1 MISKRHPF
9 HAAAALLIGL
19 AALVSCAGDPGADT
33 PEEGSAGTASGRRT
47 YPSHTVDITV
57 GGSASDGSTR
67 SMVSID
73 DDAVEKA
80 AVFVFDRA
88 TGYILLGDGG
98 KPYAT
103 ERDSGSFSWA
113 LPYDPSGPLETNIY
127 TICNYGDTGL
137 PVTDP
142 NLKEEDLRKL
152 TYSIRTIDEL
162 KSMPMAG
169 VSAESLTAQTK
180 GVTLA
185 VDKLYASFHVNFDL
199 SDVRAAGYEID
210 ALYLTTHSVNTTVHW
225 FRPEGGDRATS
236 TTNLDRANS
245 VELRLMED
253 GASAYVYVLENMQG
267 TITGASSWRDV
278 QRDLGPKVADCTY
291 IDLGVKVRRGDR
303 SWQNC
308 YFNIYLT
315 DGDIG
320 AGSSFDIPR
329 NVTKTIRIRIPAN
342 GISVNDPD
350 GLVPD
355 YPTFLWTTGS
365 LDLEPGGS
373 ARAEFVSHN
382 IPLADMAITAGDP
395 RLSVSDVRLEGNG
408 RGSCLVTA
416 SGQAGESFGS
426 YVLGGDP
433 DAKTRDDLPVT
444 VTKAGPVVTYGYD
457 YVLSPASASIKVGGR
472 VDYSITLHK
481 STYTDGALTGTEDI
495 PLAASEF
502 TWASD
507 KASVVTVSDGVAR
520 GLKAGTATVTATR
533 RGDESVRLTASVT
546 VSDDITYKDRYEI
559 SPTTSSVKVGGTQ
572 AYTVRGYRDTYTNGE
587 RTGTETISVS
597 ASDFSWSSDKTG
609 VATVSGGTAKGVAAG
624 SATITA
630 ALKSDTSVRLQ
641 AKLTVDAPS
650 VTHEYSYTITPE
662 SSTIKVGGTQSYTV
676 KCTDVTYTDGV
687 KTNTETYTVTSGI
700 SWKSSAT
707 SVATVSGGTATG
719 KGSGT
724 ATITATVDGKSVTST
739 LRVEDV
745 VEHKYSYEI
754 SPASAAID
762 IGGTQTYTVTRIDET
777 WTNGVKTGTETTTVG
792 NGSVMWKSSS
802 AQVATVSGGTATGKA
817 AGTATITATV
827 GGASLTST
835 LKVTD
840 PYTYEYW
847 YELDPSSS
855 TIKVGGT
862 QKYTVT
868 GHKDTYKNGVKT
880 GTETFPVTSGI
891 SWKSSATSVATVSG
905 GVATGKGSGTATI
918 TATVDGK
925 SATSTLKVED
935 VVEHRYSYEI
945 SPASATIDIGGTQSY
960 TVTRIDET
968 WTNGVKTGTETTT
981 VSNGSVTWKSSSAQV
996 ATVSGGTATGKAAG
1010 TATITA
1016 TVGGASLTS
1025 TLKVTDPY
1033 TYEYWYELDPSSST
1047 IKVGGTQKYTVTGHK
1062 DTYKNGVK
1070 TGTESFPVTSG
1081 ISWKSSAPSVA
1092 TVSSGTAT
1100 GKGSGTAT
1108 ITATVGGKDA
1118 TATLRV
1124 EDVVT
1129 YQYRYEMTPESASL
1143 EIGETQTFTVKG
1155 YKDTYTNGER
1165 TGTET
1170 VSVSA
1175 SDFSWSSDKTG
1186 VATVSGGTATAAG
1199 EGTATITAARKGDSS
1214 VTLTATVTVT
1224 KPADVITYSLVVTGG
1239 GRTSHY
1245 EEQRFRATLVTYTN
1259 GAETSRRDV
1268 TSTAGWTSDWSS
1280 ATISDGVLRSA
1291 YHNRDKGTLARM
1303 NVKVTAT
1310 YTVDGTTCSASG
1322 YAEFAKT
1329 YNVETTVVTQKNV
1342 NSDLYYYA
1350 RTEYKS
1356 GGSYVTL
1363 PVRVSSAFSVTFNW
1377 SEATSYN
1384 QTSFWNVTA
1393 TGESGSQYSEWY
1405 RWDEHQSNYVTGV
1418 FASGATTR
1426 TWDNK
1431 TVFYEDSEKE
1441 YYYFR

>member
-1 MISKRHPF
+1 MLFKRHPF
-9 HAAAALLIGL
+9 IAAAALLIGL
-19 AALVSCAGDPGADT
+19 AACLSCAGDPEAET
-33 PEEGSAGTASGRRT
+33 PETALAGTGSGRRT

-57 GGSASDGSTR
+57 GGSPADGQTR

-142 NLKEEDLRKL
+142 DLREENLRKL

-162 KSMPMAG
+162 KAMPMAG
-169 VSAESLTAQTK
+169 VSAERLTAQTK

-199 SDVRAAGYEID
+199 GDVRAAGYEID

-225 FRPEGGDRATS
+225 IRPEGGDRATS

-245 VELRLMED
+245 EELRLMED

-278 QRDLGPKVADCTY
+278 QRDLGSKVADCTY

-320 AGSSFDIPR
+320 GGSSFDIPR
-329 NVTKTIRIRIPAN
+329 NVTKTVRIRIPAN
-342 GISVNDPD
+342 GISVNDPG

-355 YPTFLWTTGS
+355 YPTFVWTTES
-365 LDLEPGGS
+365 LELEPGAS

-395 RLSVSDVRLEGNG
+395 RLSVSDIRLNGNG
-408 RGSCLVTA
+408 KGSCLVTV
-416 SGQAGESFGS
+416 SGSAGESFGS

-433 DAKTRDDLPVT
+433 EGKTQDDLPVT
-444 VTKAGPVVTYGYD
+444 VTKAGPVVTYEHIHI
-457 YVLSPASASIKVGGR
+457 LSPSTSSIKVGDA
-472 VDYSITLHK
+472 VEYTVTLRK
-481 STYTDGALTGTEDI
+481 NTYTDGVLTGTEET

-502 TWASD
+502 SWASD
-507 KASVVTVSDGVAR
+507 KASVVTVSGGVAT
-520 GLKAGTATVTATR
+520 GLKAGTATITATKR
-533 RGDESVRLTASVT
+533 SDGDVRLTASVT
-546 VSDDITYKDRYEI
+546 VSDDVTSRDRYEI
-559 SPTTSSVKVGGTQ
+559 SPTSSSVKVGKTQ
-572 AYTVRGYRDTYTNGE
+572 AYTVSGYRDTYTNGV

-597 ASDFSWSSDKTG
+597 PADFSWASDKTS
-609 VATVSGGTAKGVAAG
+609 VATVSGGVATGVAAG
-624 SATITA
+624 SAGITA
-630 ALKSDTSVRLQ
+630 TLKGDTSVRLQ
-641 AKLTVDAPS
+641 ASLTVEAPS

-676 KCTDVTYTDGV
+676 KCTDITYVDGV

-700 SWKSSAT
+700 SWKSS
-707 SVATVSGGTATG
+707 SVA
-719 KGSGT
+719 
-724 ATITATVDGKSVTST
+724 
-739 LRVEDV
+739 
-745 VEHKYSYEI
+745 
-754 SPASAAID
+754 
-762 IGGTQTYTVTRIDET
+762 
-777 WTNGVKTGTETTTVG
+777 
-792 NGSVMWKSSS
+792 
-802 AQVATVSGGTATGKA
+802 
-817 AGTATITATV
+817 
-827 GGASLTST
+827 
-835 LKVTD
+835 
-840 PYTYEYW
+840 
-847 YELDPSSS
+847 
-855 TIKVGGT
+855 
-862 QKYTVT
+862 
-868 GHKDTYKNGVKT
+868 
-880 GTETFPVTSGI
+880 
-891 SWKSSATSVATVSG
+891 VATVSG
-905 GVATGKGSGTATI
+905 GVATGKKAGSATI
-918 TATVDGK
+918 TATVGGK
-925 SATSTLKVED
+925 SVTSALKVED

-945 SPASATIDIGGTQSY
+945 SPESATIEIGGTQTY
-960 TVTRIDET
+960 TITRIDET

-981 VSNGSVTWKSSSAQV
+981 VSNSGVTWRSSSTSV
-996 ATVSGGTATGKAAG
+996 ATVSRGTATGKGTG

-1016 TVGGASLTS
+1016 TVGGTSLTS
-1025 TLKVTDPY
+1025 TLEVTDPY
-1033 TYEYWYELDPSSST
+1033 TYEYWYELDPASST
-1047 IKVGGTQKYTVTGHK
+1047 INVGGTQRYTVTGHK
-1062 DTYKNGVK
+1062 DTFKNGTKV
-1070 TGTESFPVTSG
+1070 GTESFTVNNG
-1081 ISWKSSAPSVA
+1081 AAAWKSSATSVA
-1092 TVSSGTAT
+1092 TVSAGTAT

-1108 ITATVGGKDA
+1108 ITATVDGRDA

-1129 YQYRYEMTPESASL
+1129 YQYRYEITPESASL
-1143 EIGETQTFTVKG
+1143 EIGDTQAFVIRG
-1155 YKDTYTNGER
+1155 YRDTYTNGVR

-1170 VSVSA
+1170 ISVSPG
-1175 SDFSWSSDKTG
+1175 DFSWSSDKTG

-1245 EEQRFRATLVTYTN
+1245 EEQRFRAALVTYTN

-1310 YTVDGTTCSASG
+1310 YTVGGTTCSDSG

-1418 FASGATTR
+1418 FASVATTR

-1431 TVFYEDSEKE
+1431 TVFYEDGDKE

>member
-1 MISKRHPF
+1 MLFKRHPF
-9 HAAAALLIGL
+9 IAAAALLIGL
-19 AALVSCAGDPGADT
+19 AACPSCAGDPEVET
-33 PEEGSAGTASGRRT
+33 PEAGLAGTGSGRRT

-57 GGSASDGSTR
+57 GGSQADGQTR

-142 NLKEEDLRKL
+142 DLREEDLRKL

-162 KSMPMAG
+162 KAMPMAG

-199 SDVRAAGYEID
+199 SDVRSAGYEID

-225 FRPEGGDRATS
+225 IRPEGGDRAMS

-245 VELRLMED
+245 EELRLMED

-278 QRDLGPKVADCTY
+278 QRDLGSKVADCTY

-320 AGSSFDIPR
+320 GGSSFDIPR
-329 NVTKTIRIRIPAN
+329 NVTKTVRIRIPAN
-342 GISVNDPD
+342 GISVNDPG

-355 YPTFLWTTGS
+355 YPTFVWTTES
-365 LDLEPGGS
+365 LELEPGAS

-395 RLSVSDVRLEGNG
+395 RLSVSDIRLNGNG
-408 RGSCLVTA
+408 KGSCLVTV
-416 SGQAGESFGS
+416 SGSAGESFGS

-433 DAKTRDDLPVT
+433 EGKTQDDLPVT
-444 VTKAGPVVTYGYD
+444 VTKAGPVVTYEHIHI
-457 YVLSPASASIKVGGR
+457 LSPSTSSIKVGDA
-472 VDYSITLHK
+472 VEYTLTLRK
-481 STYTDGALTGTEDI
+481 NTYTDGVLTGTEET

-502 TWASD
+502 SWASD
-507 KASVVTVSDGVAR
+507 KGSVVTVSGGVAT
-520 GLKAGTATVTATR
+520 GLKAGTATITATKR
-533 RGDESVRLTASVT
+533 SDGDVRLTASVT
-546 VSDDITYKDRYEI
+546 VSDEITSRDRYEI
-559 SPTTSSVKVGGTQ
+559 SPTSSSVKVGKTQ
-572 AYTVRGYRDTYTNGE
+572 AYTVSGYRDTYTNGV

-597 ASDFSWSSDKTG
+597 PADFSWASDKTS
-609 VATVSGGTAKGVAAG
+609 VATVSGGVATGVAAG
-624 SATITA
+624 SAGITA
-630 ALKSDTSVRLQ
+630 TLKGDTSVRLQ
-641 AKLTVDAPS
+641 AALTVEAPS
-650 VTHEYSYTITPE
+650 VTHEYSYTITPG
-662 SSTIKVGGTQSYTV
+662 SSTIKVGDTQSYTV
-676 KCTDVTYTDGV
+676 KCTDITYIDGV
-687 KTNTETYTVTSGI
+687 KTSTETYTVTSGI
-700 SWKSSAT
+700 SWKSS
-707 SVATVSGGTATG
+707 SVA
-719 KGSGT
+719 
-724 ATITATVDGKSVTST
+724 
-739 LRVEDV
+739 
-745 VEHKYSYEI
+745 
-754 SPASAAID
+754 
-762 IGGTQTYTVTRIDET
+762 
-777 WTNGVKTGTETTTVG
+777 
-792 NGSVMWKSSS
+792 
-802 AQVATVSGGTATGKA
+802 
-817 AGTATITATV
+817 
-827 GGASLTST
+827 
-835 LKVTD
+835 
-840 PYTYEYW
+840 
-847 YELDPSSS
+847 
-855 TIKVGGT
+855 
-862 QKYTVT
+862 
-868 GHKDTYKNGVKT
+868 
-880 GTETFPVTSGI
+880 
-891 SWKSSATSVATVSG
+891 VATVSG
-905 GVATGKGSGTATI
+905 GVATGKKAGSATI
-918 TATVDGK
+918 TATVGGK
-925 SATSTLKVED
+925 SVTSALKVED

-945 SPASATIDIGGTQSY
+945 SPESATIEIGGTQTY
-960 TVTRIDET
+960 TITRIDET

-981 VSNGSVTWKSSSAQV
+981 VSNSGVTWRSSSASV
-996 ATVSGGTATGKAAG
+996 ATVSRGTVTGKGTG

-1016 TVGGASLTS
+1016 TVGGTSLTS
-1025 TLKVTDPY
+1025 VLEVTDPY
-1033 TYEYWYELDPSSST
+1033 TYEYWYELDPASST
-1047 IKVGGTQKYTVTGHK
+1047 INVGGTQRYTVTGHK
-1062 DTYKNGVK
+1062 DTYKNGTKV
-1070 TGTESFPVTSG
+1070 GTESFTVNNGAAT
-1081 ISWKSSAPSVA
+1081 WKSSATSVA
-1092 TVSSGTAT
+1092 TVSAGTAT

-1108 ITATVGGKDA
+1108 ITATVDGRDA

-1129 YQYRYEMTPESASL
+1129 YQYRYEITPESASL
-1143 EIGETQTFTVKG
+1143 EIGETQAFVIRG
-1155 YKDTYTNGER
+1155 YRDTYTNGVR

-1170 VSVSA
+1170 ISVSPG
-1175 SDFSWSSDKTG
+1175 DFSWSSDKTG

-1245 EEQRFRATLVTYTN
+1245 EEQRFRAALVTYTN

-1310 YTVDGTTCSASG
+1310 YTVGGTTCSDSG

-1418 FASGATTR
+1418 FASVATTR

-1431 TVFYEDSEKE
+1431 TVFYEDGDKE